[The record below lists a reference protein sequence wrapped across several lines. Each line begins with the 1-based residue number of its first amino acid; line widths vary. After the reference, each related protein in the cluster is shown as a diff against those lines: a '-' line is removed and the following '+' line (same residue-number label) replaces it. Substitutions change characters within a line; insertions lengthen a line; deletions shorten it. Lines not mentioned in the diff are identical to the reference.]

1 MKKMK
6 QLTPEEFEK
15 FTNKFNVH
23 SLYQTVEYAE
33 LMAKEGFGYV
43 FVGMLGDNNEI
54 IAASLILIQKQNG
67 FKYAYAP
74 RGFLINYNN
83 FSLLKK
89 FTSLLKKFLGRR
101 EVIAIKISPLI
112 IKQVQDKEHNIKEN
126 DYYNK
131 IYNDLIRLGYYHLGY
146 NHFFEAFKPRFEA
159 ILNLDS
165 NLSQLFNRMT
175 KQYRTKIRSA
185 EANGIK
191 IHRGNINN
199 LDYLYLQ
206 TKSKYPRD
214 LKFFQDAYQIFGAK
228 DNIDFYYA
236 KLDTTYFLTKT
247 QESYAIAEQKSA
259 DINNQVFQN
268 IGQNKLKLIDLK
280 LVYDNLLDQSKKTL
294 ISATNL
300 LRDYPAGAVLASAL
314 IIKNHDEIFLFMD
327 GFDTTYKSFNAKHLL
342 LWKILEKYA
351 SAGYK
356 KFNLGGI
363 SNPNLEQNPYKG
375 LNQFKLNFGAEAYE
389 YVGDLELITNNTLYF
404 MYRNAAPLRNML
416 KK

>member
-101 EVIAIKISPLI
+101 EVIAIKISP

-131 IYNDLIRLGYYHLGY
+131 IYNDLKRLGYYHLGY

>member
-54 IAASLILIQKQNG
+54 IAASLILIQKQN
-67 FKYAYAP
+67 AYAP

-131 IYNDLIRLGYYHLGY
+131 IYNDLKRLGYYHLGY

-214 LKFFQDAYQIFGAK
+214 LKFFQDAYQIFGVK

>member
-131 IYNDLIRLGYYHLGY
+131 IYNDLKRLGYYHLGY

-214 LKFFQDAYQIFGAK
+214 LKFFQDAYQIFGVK

>member
-131 IYNDLIRLGYYHLGY
+131 IYNDLKRLGYYHLGY

>member
-1 MKKMK
+1 M
-6 QLTPEEFEK
+6 
-15 FTNKFNVH
+15 
-23 SLYQTVEYAE
+23 
-33 LMAKEGFGYV
+33 
-43 FVGMLGDNNEI
+43 
-54 IAASLILIQKQNG
+54 
-67 FKYAYAP
+67 
-74 RGFLINYNN
+74 
-83 FSLLKK
+83 
-89 FTSLLKKFLGRR
+89 
-101 EVIAIKISPLI
+101 
-112 IKQVQDKEHNIKEN
+112 
-126 DYYNK
+126 
-131 IYNDLIRLGYYHLGY
+131 
-146 NHFFEAFKPRFEA
+146 
-159 ILNLDS
+159 
-165 NLSQLFNRMT
+165 
-175 KQYRTKIRSA
+175 
-185 EANGIK
+185 
-191 IHRGNINN
+191 
-199 LDYLYLQ
+199 
-206 TKSKYPRD
+206 
-214 LKFFQDAYQIFGAK
+214 
-228 DNIDFYYA
+228 
-236 KLDTTYFLTKT
+236 
-247 QESYAIAEQKSA
+247 
-259 DINNQVFQN
+259 
-268 IGQNKLKLIDLK
+268 IDLK